1 MKNQQENNLNNA
13 QNELKKI
20 QQMAQQFKGKAE
32 FAKEFGN
39 LDKLQQMAQNAEQQI
54 QNAKNQN
61 K

>member
-1 MKNQQENNLNNA
+1 MKNQQETNLNNA

-20 QQMAQQFKGKAE
+20 QQMAQQFKAKAE

-39 LDKLQQMAQNAEQQI
+39 LDNLQKMAQNAEQQI